1 MSVLI
6 SLDSVVGSL
15 RSSIPD
21 AEWLLRRIESEQGYL
36 RFPPCLTNIIINL
49 KLENYPLL
57 YANEDAIAVL
67 LFKTFFTDD
76 EMRELASDLEAAS
89 PEERGE
95 FITVFQ
101 NSIIEGFEGFEIP
114 KTPIAQEAA
123 RQMFLSLPEDEQKEA
138 IRVAQYFIAFFL
150 ASFYQHMSV
159 MVHGEKLSSLVAQA
173 VAGNDEAFAKAVQ
186 IDKRILTAYPYFSA
200 RFDRA
205 QAENDANFYDLISYR
220 LRVPPYRGKIRYKSL
235 WLTLAILEK
244 TGFLDQLNHR
254 EILEICDEAGVGGW
268 ENRIQDVKYL
278 SKRIQE
284 YRVFQKR
291 GILPTP

>member
-1 MSVLI
+1 MASLI
-6 SLDSVVGSL
+6 SIDSVVNSL
-15 RSSIPD
+15 RFSIPD
-21 AEWLLRRIESEQGYL
+21 AEWLLRQIESEHGYL
-36 RFPPCLTNIIINL
+36 RFPPYLTNIIVNL

-57 YANEDAIAVL
+57 YANEDAIAVIF
-67 LFKTFFTDD
+67 FKTFFTDD
-76 EMRELASDLEAAS
+76 EMRELASDLETAS
-89 PEERGE
+89 SEERGE

-101 NSIIEGFEGFEIP
+101 KSIAEEFEGIEIP
-114 KTPIAQEAA
+114 RTTIAQEAA
-123 RQMFLSLPEDEQKEA
+123 RQRFLLFSEDEQKEA
-138 IRVAQYFIAFFL
+138 IRVAQYFWAFFF
-150 ASFYQHMSV
+150 ASFYQHISV
-159 MVHGEKLSSLVAQA
+159 MVHGEKLTSLVAQA
-173 VAGNDEAFAKAVQ
+173 VAGNDVAFSKAIQ
-186 IDKRILTAYPYFSA
+186 IDKRILTAHPYFSA

-205 QAENDANFYDLISYR
+205 QAENDTDFYDLISYR

-278 SKRIQE
+278 SKRIKE
-284 YRVFQKR
+284 YRAFQKR